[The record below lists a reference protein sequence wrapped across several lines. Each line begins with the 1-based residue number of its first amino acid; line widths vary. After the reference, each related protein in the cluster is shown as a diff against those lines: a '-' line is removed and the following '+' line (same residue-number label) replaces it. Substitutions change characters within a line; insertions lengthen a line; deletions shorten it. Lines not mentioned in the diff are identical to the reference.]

1 MNTHSKTLRLGLLM
15 AIGVITAAA
24 QALSNPG
31 PSHRFRATNNGL
43 VAITS
48 IGQRTGD
55 YCARDRALLFED
67 PSGVRV
73 LYDPGVTVSG
83 GGDPRLGV
91 VHAVLVSHSHFD
103 HIGYRR
109 LAQKPDDPNA
119 SCDPIPAPYT
129 VSAPNTTAA
138 EIAAAKCSAVLVNGS
153 MAQFLGQ
160 KIQNLTG
167 NRTDTCPPRGV
178 AVGVG
183 PDEIVV
189 PLARPCTGGL
199 GFGSSVT
206 LTTSSGTP
214 GVQVKIVN
222 ALHSDSL
229 FNPTLLFTGAL
240 AQNLAD
246 NGLTGFDGSAAGY
259 VLTFTNGLTVYLTGD
274 TGLMSDMSLFR
285 KVYEPNLAVVNVD
298 GVNVMGPEEAAFAMN
313 SLVKPTSVII
323 SHAEQAVTTN
333 GQMNPNTRTAVFAS
347 LVDDLPVYLPLSGV
361 TMQFNG
367 AGRCVSGCT
376 PAR

>member
-1 MNTHSKTLRLGLLM
+1 MKSHSKLRVGFPM
-15 AIGVITAAA
+15 AIGVIAAAA
-24 QALSNPG
+24 QALSDPR
-31 PSHRFRATNNGL
+31 PPRRFGATNNGV
-43 VAITS
+43 VAITP
-48 IGQRTGD
+48 IGQRTGE

-91 VHAVLVSHSHFD
+91 VHAILVSHSHFD
-103 HIGYRR
+103 HIGYRK
-109 LAQKPDDPNA
+109 LAQNPDDPNA
-119 SCDPIPAPYT
+119 VCDPIPAPYT
-129 VSAPNTTAA
+129 VPTANTTAA
-138 EIAAAKCSAVLVNGS
+138 EIAAAKNSAVLVNGS
-153 MAQFLGQ
+153 MAQFLAQ
-160 KIQNLTG
+160 RIQGLTG
-167 NRTDTCPPRGV
+167 SLTDTCPPQGV
-178 AVGVG
+178 AVGAG

-189 PLARPCTGGL
+189 PLARPCTEGL
-199 GFGSSVT
+199 GFGSSIT

-214 GVQVKIVN
+214 GVRINIVN

-229 FNPTLLFTGAL
+229 FNPKLLFTAPLG
-240 AQNLAD
+240 QYMTD

-259 VLTFTNGLTVYLTGD
+259 VLTFTNGLTAYLTGD

-285 KVYEPNLAVVNVD
+285 RFYEPNLAVVNVD
-298 GVNVMGPEEAAFAMN
+298 GVNVMGPEDAAFAVN
-313 SLVKPTSVII
+313 SLLKPTSVIV
-323 SHAEQAVTTN
+323 SHAEQAATTN

-347 LVDDLPVYLPLSGV
+347 LVHDSPVYLPLSGV

-367 AGRCVSGCT
+367 AGRCVNGCT

>member
-1 MNTHSKTLRLGLLM
+1 MKSHSRLRVGFPM
-15 AIGVITAAA
+15 AIGVIAAA
-24 QALSNPG
+24 TQALSDPRS
-31 PSHRFRATNNGL
+31 PRRFAATNDGV
-43 VAITS
+43 VAVTP
-48 IGQRTGD
+48 IGQRTGE

-67 PSGVRV
+67 PGGVRV

-91 VHAVLVSHSHFD
+91 VHAILVSHSHFD
-103 HIGYRR
+103 HIGYRK
-109 LAQKPDDPNA
+109 LAQNPDDPNA
-119 SCDPIPAPYT
+119 VCDPIAAPYT
-129 VSAPNTTAA
+129 VPTANTTAA
-138 EIAAAKCSAVLVNGS
+138 EIAAAKNSAVLVNGS
-153 MAQFLGQ
+153 MAQFLAQ
-160 KIQNLTG
+160 RIQGLTG
-167 NRTDTCPPRGV
+167 SLTDTCPPRGV
-178 AVGVG
+178 AVGAG

-199 GFGSSVT
+199 GFGSSIT

-214 GVQVKIVN
+214 GVRINIVN
-222 ALHSDSL
+222 AVHSDSL
-229 FNPTLLFTGAL
+229 FNPKLLFTAPLG
-240 AQNLAD
+240 QYMTD

-285 KVYEPNLAVVNVD
+285 RFYEPNLAVVNVD
-298 GVNVMGPEEAAFAMN
+298 GVNVMGPEDAAFAVN
-313 SLVKPTSVII
+313 SLLKPTSVIV
-323 SHAEQAVTTN
+323 SHAEQAATTN

-347 LVDDLPVYLPLSGV
+347 LVHDSSVFLPLSGV

-367 AGRCVSGCT
+367 AGRCVNGCT